1 MAEMSSG
8 RRPPSEEAA
17 SDPEDRPFDPDE
29 RPSGLDPDEPEILVG
44 HRPDTHGPHGPWEEP
59 ATEKLE
65 PETAAR
71 RREPG
76 PDDAAASDTLR
87 TPTSI
92 GARKPGAV
100 RIIACRAGKAIEST
114 DLAGVKRLL
123 AEPDTNVWI
132 DLAEPTS
139 DQVKVAADALGL
151 HPLIAEDIVER
162 NQRSKVETFDEVV
175 HIVLFSLHYNGE
187 PQVSEVDFVLADRF
201 LLTAHDGT
209 LGSSTT
215 AALRFGV
222 EHALS
227 KGPDYL
233 FYALADTIVDGYFPV
248 LDKLGD
254 DIDELQDRVL
264 ESASDWTLRRLFA
277 LKRELSNLRRATS
290 PAREIFNQLTNRELP
305 AIDPAH
311 VVFFRDIYDHLIRV
325 TDEIDHYRDLV
336 AGTLDIYVSIVN
348 NDLSRIMKRLT
359 GVTVIVAGIGA
370 IAGLFGMSEAGALLQ
385 GGEPAGFW
393 VVTIFTVVLAVAAAL
408 FLRRID
414 WI

>member
-29 RPSGLDPDEPEILVG
+29 RPPGLDPDEPEILVG
-44 HRPDTHGPHGPWEEP
+44 HRPDAHGPHGPWEEP
-59 ATEKLE
+59 ATEVPE
-65 PETAAR
+65 PEPAHR

-76 PDDAAASDTLR
+76 PGDAAASDTLR
-87 TPTSI
+87 TATSI
-92 GARKPGAV
+92 GARKAGAV
-100 RIIACRAGKAIEST
+100 RIVACRAGKAIEST
-114 DLAGVKRLL
+114 DLADVKRLL
-123 AEPDTNVWI
+123 AEPDTNIWI
-132 DLAEPTS
+132 DLAEPDP

-162 NQRSKVETFDEVV
+162 NQRSKVETFDEIV

-187 PQVSEVDFVLADRF
+187 PQTSEVDFVLADRF

-359 GVTVIVAGIGA
+359 GVTVIVAGVGA
-370 IAGLFGMSEAGALLQ
+370 IAGLFGMSEAGLLLQ

-393 VVTIFTVVLAVAAAL
+393 LVTIFTIVVAVGAAV